1 MRSKQNVP
9 MCTTKVSKYGKR
21 AYGILFEVQSSDTLF
36 VQLYDVI
43 YICFANQNIFGNV
56 ED

>member
-1 MRSKQNVP
+1 